1 MQLPRYKK
9 KKRLKHKVCQEPGC
23 GKEFIGHPIAKYC
36 EYHRNIANRTRK
48 TKEYEAVDVKNFVFK
63 HGFTEVTELELT
75 CQLENCNNKYKVKI
89 FPKQYIYPKYC
100 MTHRNEYKRESFQ
113 KSPNPAL
120 STP

>member
-36 EYHRNIANRTRK
+36 EFHRNIANRTRK

-63 HGFTEVTELELT
+63 HGFTEVTELELS
-75 CQLENCNNKYKVKI
+75 CQLPNCNNKYTVKI
-89 FPKQYIYPKYC
+89 FPKQYIYPKFC
-100 MTHRNEYKRESFQ
+100 VTHRNEYKRDSFL
-113 KSPNPAL
+113 PAG
-120 STP
+120 SVTAG

>member
-36 EYHRNIANRTRK
+36 DFHRNIANRTRK

-63 HGFTEVTELELT
+63 HGFTEVTELELN
-75 CQLENCNNKYKVKI
+75 CQLPGCTAKYLVKI
-89 FPKQYIYPKYC
+89 FPKQYIYPKFC
-100 MTHRNEYKRESFQ
+100 IDHRNEYKREAFQ
-113 KSPNPAL
+113 RACEEK
-120 STP
+120 